1 MFKTKC
7 LVGENETN
15 LSQECKTYFF
25 VNLAVLGLE
34 WETIHI
40 KRARPRNIQV
50 YRSVHNALGVPPPI
64 FLKESVRCR
73 CTWSPVEKQLIIN
86 AIKLKVGNIAV
97 NFQYCSNRKQTK
109 RCGIFIHF
117 KLNNMINAVTYRYV
131 NKMRGTKSTIL
142 TNIART

>member
-1 MFKTKC
+1 M
-7 LVGENETN
+7 
-15 LSQECKTYFF
+15 
-25 VNLAVLGLE
+25 NLAVLGLE

-97 NFQYCSNRKQTK
+97 NPVTENKENAAVV
-109 RCGIFIHF
+109 IHF